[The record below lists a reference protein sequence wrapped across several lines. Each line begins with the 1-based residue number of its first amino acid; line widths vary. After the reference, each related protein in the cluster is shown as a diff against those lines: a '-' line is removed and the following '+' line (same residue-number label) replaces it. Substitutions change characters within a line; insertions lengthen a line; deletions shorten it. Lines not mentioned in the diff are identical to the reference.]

1 MGYTN
6 VCNIGTFETYDRG
19 FGTSADVMLDTPG
32 TVDALQRLRD
42 YPWLSVGWH
51 THFWGSAV
59 SDPARVRSLLI
70 PGTDRFRHDL
80 RSAADV
86 DYDEILLECRAQVD
100 RCVQILGR
108 APDVGVDMGDK
119 TPFAAAVTA
128 VSKEY
133 GMAVNYGSRLHRDP
147 QMGEITRGP
156 VDPRFQDRVF
166 LADNWNLGGKPPAR
180 DLPRPG
186 RGVRRHALAPRGHDE
201 DHELP
206 EGAALMHGFH
216 PGYVDYYVA
225 HLGDYGPW
233 RRWSRSAAPMTWRPL
248 LPAPARLDSRQQ
260 HRAVQPARRPLRH
273 ARLPE
278 PPAQHRQRPVRP
290 LTALSLSKKVTGR
303 WPFFS
308 LEILELRKECGII
321 VRGDK
326 DAGKKSR
333 RSWTA

>member
-1 MGYTN
+1 
-6 VCNIGTFETYDRG
+6 
-19 FGTSADVMLDTPG
+19 MLDTPG

-51 THFWGSAV
+51 THFWGSAI
-59 SDPARVRSLLI
+59 SDPARVRSLLL

-86 DYDEILLECRAQVD
+86 DYDEALLECRAQVD

-147 QMGEITRGP
+147 QTGEITRGP

-166 LADNWNLGGKPPAR
+166 LADNWNLGGKP
-180 DLPRPG
+180 LPETF
-186 RGVRRHALAPRGHDE
+186 RGLDAEYDAIDWLLADTMKI
-201 DHELP
+201 HELP

-225 HLGDYGPW
+225 HLGDYGPMAPLVTL
-233 RRWSRSAAPMTWRPL
+233 SRAYDVEALCSQ
-248 LPAPARLDSRQQ
+248 RLHDWIL
-260 HRAVQPARRPLRH
+260 ANNIELCNLRD
-273 ARLPE
+273 
-278 PPAQHRQRPVRP
+278 
-290 LTALSLSKKVTGR
+290 ALYGTR
-303 WPFFS
+303 DYQNH
-308 LEILELRKECGII
+308 LRSIGSDLC
-321 VRGDK
+321 VL
-326 DAGKKSR
+326 
-333 RSWTA
+333 

>member
-1 MGYTN
+1 MQKLIIRTDDVGYTN

-19 FGTSADVMLDTPG
+19 FGTSADIMLDTPG
-32 TVDALQRLRD
+32 TVDALQRLHD

-147 QMGEITRGP
+147 QTGEITRGP

-166 LADNWNLGGKPPAR
+166 LADNWNLGSKP
-180 DLPRPG
+180 LPETF
-186 RGVRRHALAPRGHDE
+186 RGLNAEYDAIDWLLADTMKI
-201 DHELP
+201 HELP

-225 HLGDYGPW
+225 HLGDYGPMAPLVTL
-233 RRWSRSAAPMTWRPL
+233 SRAYDVEALCSQ
-248 LPAPARLDSRQQ
+248 RLHDWIL
-260 HRAVQPARRPLRH
+260 ANNIELCNLRD
-273 ARLPE
+273 
-278 PPAQHRQRPVRP
+278 
-290 LTALSLSKKVTGR
+290 ALYGTR
-303 WPFFS
+303 DYQNH
-308 LEILELRKECGII
+308 LRSIGSDLC
-321 VRGDK
+321 VL
-326 DAGKKSR
+326 
-333 RSWTA
+333 

>member
-1 MGYTN
+1 MQKLIIRTDDVGYTN

-147 QMGEITRGP
+147 Q
-156 VDPRFQDRVF
+156 
-166 LADNWNLGGKPPAR
+166 
-180 DLPRPG
+180 
-186 RGVRRHALAPRGHDE
+186 
-201 DHELP
+201 
-206 EGAALMHGFH
+206 
-216 PGYVDYYVA
+216 
-225 HLGDYGPW
+225 
-233 RRWSRSAAPMTWRPL
+233 
-248 LPAPARLDSRQQ
+248 
-260 HRAVQPARRPLRH
+260 
-273 ARLPE
+273 
-278 PPAQHRQRPVRP
+278 
-290 LTALSLSKKVTGR
+290 TGR
-303 WPFFS
+303 SPAARS
-308 LEILELRKECGII
+308 IP
-321 VRGDK
+321 
-326 DAGKKSR
+326 ASR
-333 RSWTA
+333 TACSWRTTGTWAASPA